1 VKLKKFAAIDERVRF
16 LQDTNRRLMAQL
28 TKARVSKQDLVD
40 AVYRAA
46 SDGIANL
53 DIKPVVPPRL
63 DKRQKSAETAVAV
76 LSDWQLA
83 KMTETYSSKV
93 CEERIEKYAEKVI
106 ALTDIQRA
114 DHPVRDCRVYLLGDI
129 LEAELIFP
137 GQAHAVD
144 ASLYRQVT
152 IDGPRILSNF
162 LRKMLSHFDHVHA
175 VGVIGNH
182 GAIAG
187 FRIGRQFHP
196 ESNADRMLYRIVQQI
211 LEPEKRLTW
220 NIPDGGVERKWYAT
234 DLVGEKTFF
243 LFHGDQVRGTM
254 LGFPWYGFGRRLQG
268 WRNGAIKTGGI
279 PIPFDYAL
287 SGHFHTPVRLFLNT
301 ITLWGN
307 GSTESSN
314 EYAAENMA
322 AAGEPC
328 QWLLFSHPKHGVT
341 AEYLVHL
348 A

>member
-1 VKLKKFAAIDERVRF
+1 MKKLKEFANENERLRA

-28 TKARVSKQDLVD
+28 TKARVSKQDLVE
-40 AVYRAA
+40 AVYRGAL
-46 SDGIANL
+46 DGIANL
-53 DIKPVVPPRL
+53 ELNPAIAPRP
-63 DKRQKSAETAVAV
+63 DKRTQKTAETAIAV

-83 KMTETYSSKV
+83 KVTETYSSVV
-93 CEERIEKYAEKVI
+93 CEERVKRYGEKVKLL
-106 ALTDIQRA
+106 ADIQRA
-114 DHPVRDCRVYLLGDI
+114 DHPVRDLRVYLLGDI
-129 LEAELIFP
+129 VEGELIFA
-137 GQAHAVD
+137 GQAHMID

-152 IDGPRILSNF
+152 LDGPRILGNF
-162 LRKMLSHFDHVHA
+162 LRHMLTVFDRVHV

-182 GAIAG
+182 GNLAG
-187 FRIGRQFHP
+187 FRISRQFHP
-196 ESNADRMLYRIVQQI
+196 ESNADRMLYRIVQQL

-220 NIPDGGVERKWYAT
+220 NIQDGGAERQWYAT
-234 DLVGEKTFF
+234 DPVGKKTFF
-243 LFHGDQVRGTM
+243 LFHGDQVRGGQ

-268 WRNGAIKTGGI
+268 WRNGAV
-279 PIPFDYAL
+279 PVPFHYAL

-314 EYAAENMA
+314 VFAAENLA

-328 QWLLFSHPKHGVT
+328 QWLLFSHPVHGVT

-348 A
+348 